1 VIAIILFIVV
11 LLLCIT
17 IHELG
22 HFLVARRYGIHAR
35 QFFVGFGP
43 TVWSTTRGETE
54 YGVKLLP
61 LGGFVRISGMTAD
74 DRPEGV
80 PEERLYFRAPRHHRF
95 ATIFAGPATN
105 LVLAVLFTWG
115 ALAVAELPAMTED
128 FEPLGTNEVMVQEG
142 SQAEAAGLADGDRIT
157 AVDGQPVEVF
167 QDLEGVLPQEAGDE
181 VAVSYVRDGEERTA
195 AVEGW
200 EGPPLGVAPAEVLTV
215 DHSAGEALGE
225 TFVGSYSL
233 PSQTGLLFSALGS
246 LFDPGYWEAR
256 FTAPES
262 QEAVEGPVS
271 IVGAGQV
278 FALGIGEG
286 AGGQMLLLLGQLN
299 LALAILNLL
308 PLTPFDGGHLAVTLI
323 EGARARLRRD
333 GRETYIDPA
342 KLWPLTAAVLALVL
356 VLAGTLIVADLVQPI
371 VG

>member
-1 VIAIILFIVV
+1 VIAIVLFIVV

-54 YGVKLLP
+54 YGLKLLP
-61 LGGFVRISGMTAD
+61 LGGFVRISGMTPD

-115 ALAVAELPAMTED
+115 ALAVAELPAMTGD
-128 FEPLGTNEVMVQEG
+128 FEPVGTSEVVVQED
-142 SQAEAAGLADGDRIT
+142 SQAAAAGLADGDRIT
-157 AVDGQPVEVF
+157 AVEGQSIEVF
-167 QDLEGVLPQEAGDE
+167 QDLEGTLPQDAGGE
-181 VAVSYVRDGEERTA
+181 VAVTYERDGQERTA
-195 AVEGW
+195 TVEAW
-200 EGPPLGVAPAEVLTV
+200 EGPPLGVAPADVHTV
-215 DHSAGEALGE
+215 DHSAGEALAQ
-225 TFVGSYSL
+225 TFAGPYSL

-262 QEAVEGPVS
+262 PEAVEGPVS

-286 AGGQMLLLLGQLN
+286 AAGQMLLLLGQLN

-308 PLTPFDGGHLAVTLI
+308 PLTPFDGGHLAVTLA
-323 EGARARLRRD
+323 EGVRARLRPQS
-333 GRETYIDPA
+333 RESYIDPA
-342 KLWPLTAAVLALVL
+342 RLWPLTAAVLVLVL
-356 VLAGTLIVADLVQPI
+356 VLAGTLIVADIVQPI